1 MKIIKLSIIVASIF
15 LSQYTLATQ
24 PAEKQAAPV
33 NTTVTATNTAQNP
46 TQQVNINTADAA
58 TLSKQLNGIGEV
70 KAKAIVDYR
79 TQNGPFKTVEDL
91 ANVTGIGAATIE
103 KNKSKVV
110 LQ

>member
-15 LSQYTLATQ
+15 LSQFTLANQ
-24 PAEKQAAPV
+24 AVEKQAASV
-33 NTTVTATNTAQNP
+33 TTATTANT